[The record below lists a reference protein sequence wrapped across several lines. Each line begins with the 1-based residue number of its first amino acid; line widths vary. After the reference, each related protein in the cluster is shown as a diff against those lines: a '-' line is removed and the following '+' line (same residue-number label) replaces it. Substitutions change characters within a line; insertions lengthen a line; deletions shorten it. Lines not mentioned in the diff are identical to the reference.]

1 MRVQWAARSDPGVRR
16 PTNEDS
22 FATRPDLGLF
32 VVADGM
38 GGHVAGEVA
47 SRIVVQAIEEFV
59 SQTVDSD
66 AQSTW
71 PLGFDPALSLDGN
84 RLKGAFH
91 MANERLAEEVAGSA
105 DLRGMAT
112 TASAVLM
119 NGTSSGV
126 VLAHVGDSRIYLWRD
141 EALVRQTTDHSW
153 VEEQVRAGLL
163 SANEARQHPW
173 RNVVTRALSGGD
185 EPQVDL
191 QALEVKTND
200 RVLLC
205 SDGLSSVV
213 TDARIAAILTAHP
226 DPASAC
232 AALVAEANAAG
243 GPDNVTTLVIHID
256 AA

>member
-1 MRVQWAARSDPGVRR
+1 MRVQWAAKSDPGVRR

-22 FATRPDLGLF
+22 FITRPDLGLF
-32 VVADGM
+32 MVADGM

-47 SRIVVQAIEEFV
+47 SRIVVQAIEAYIAD
-59 SQTVDSD
+59 TVHAD

-71 PLGFDPALSLDGN
+71 PLPFDPDLGVDGN

-91 MANERLAEEVAGSA
+91 LANDRLAQEVAGSQ

-112 TASAVLM
+112 TASAMLM
-119 NGTSSGV
+119 NEEHV
-126 VLAHVGDSRIYLWRD
+126 VLAHVGDSRIYLWRAGD
-141 EALVRQTTDHSW
+141 MERQTVDHSW

-185 EPQVDL
+185 EPQVDV
-191 QALEVKTND
+191 QALEVKSND

-213 TDARIAAILTAHP
+213 TDARIAAILAEHP
-226 DPASAC
+226 DPEEAC

-243 GPDNVTTLVIHID
+243 GPDNVTTLVVNID
-256 AA
+256 AS

>member
-1 MRVQWAARSDPGVRR
+1 MRVEWAARSDPGVRR

-22 FATRPDLGLF
+22 YVTRPDLGLF

-47 SRIVVQAIEEFV
+47 SRIVVQAIEAFIAD
-59 SQTVDSD
+59 TVNAD

-71 PLGFDPALSLDGN
+71 PVPFDPALSIDAN

-91 MANERLAEEVAGSA
+91 LANERLAQEVAGSQ

-119 NGTSSGV
+119 NGEHV
-126 VLAHVGDSRIYLWRD
+126 ALAHVGDSRIYLWRSGD
-141 EALVRQTTDHSW
+141 MQRQTTDHSW

-185 EPQVDL
+185 EPQVDVQPL
-191 QALEVKTND
+191 DLKNQD

-213 TDARIAAILTAHP
+213 TDARIAAILSEHP
-226 DPASAC
+226 DPAEAC
-232 AALVAEANAAG
+232 VALVAEANAAG
-243 GPDNVTTLVIHID
+243 GPDNVTTLVLNID
-256 AA
+256 AS

>member
-22 FATRPDLGLF
+22 FCTRPDLGLF

-38 GGHVAGEVA
+38 GGHVAGEIA
-47 SRIVVQAIEEFV
+47 SRIVVEAIEAYIAD
-59 SQTVDSD
+59 TVHAD

-71 PLGFDPALSLDGN
+71 PYPFDPALGVDGN

-91 MANERLAEEVAGSA
+91 LANERLAQEVAGSQ

-119 NGTSSGV
+119 NGDDAGV

-141 EALVRQTTDHSW
+141 GGIQRQTIDHSW

-163 SANEARQHPW
+163 TANEARQHPW

-191 QALEVKTND
+191 QAIEVKPLD
-200 RVLLC
+200 RVLIC

-213 TDARIAAILTAHP
+213 LDTRIAAILTMNP
-226 DPASAC
+226 DPAGAC
-232 AALVAEANAAG
+232 TALVAEANAAG
-243 GPDNVTTLVIHID
+243 GPDNVTTLVLHID

>member
-1 MRVQWAARSDPGVRR
+1 MRVQWAAKSDPGVRR

-22 FATRPDLGLF
+22 YVTRPDLGLYM
-32 VVADGM
+32 VADGM

-47 SRIVVQAIEEFV
+47 SRIVVQAIEAFIAD
-59 SQTVDSD
+59 SVDAD

-71 PLGFDPALSLDGN
+71 PVPFDPQLSVEGN

-91 MANERLAEEVAGSA
+91 LANERLAQEVAGSQ
-105 DLRGMAT
+105 DLRSMAT
-112 TASAVLM
+112 TASAMLM
-119 NGTSSGV
+119 NSEQV
-126 VLAHVGDSRIYLWRD
+126 VLAHVGDSRIYRWRD
-141 EALVRQTTDHSW
+141 GDMQRQTIDHSW

-185 EPQVDL
+185 EPQVDVQTL
-191 QALEVKTND
+191 DVKSND

-213 TDARIAAILTAHP
+213 TDARIAAILAEHP
-226 DPASAC
+226 DPAEAC
-232 AALVAEANAAG
+232 DALVAEANAAG
-243 GPDNVTTLVIHID
+243 GPDNVTTLVVNID
-256 AA
+256 AS

>member
-22 FATRPDLGLF
+22 YVTRPDLGLF

-47 SRIVVQAIEEFV
+47 SRIVVQAIEAYIAD
-59 SQTVDSD
+59 TVHAD

-71 PLGFDPALSLDGN
+71 PLPFDPQLGIDGN

-91 MANERLAEEVAGSA
+91 LANERLAQEVAGSQ

-119 NGTSSGV
+119 NGDDV
-126 VLAHVGDSRIYLWRD
+126 ALAHVGDSRIYLWRAGD
-141 EALVRQTTDHSW
+141 MERQTTDHSW

-185 EPQVDL
+185 EPQVDV
-191 QALEVKTND
+191 QALDVKTAD
-200 RVLLC
+200 RLLLC

-213 TDARIAAILTAHP
+213 TDQRIAAILTEHP
-226 DPASAC
+226 DPAEAC

-243 GPDNVTTLVIHID
+243 GPDNVTTLVVHID
-256 AA
+256 AS